1 MSLMLVVGG
10 FLVMMFC
17 GCVHTPGGG
26 APKTLPPTPSE
37 KIALRNNAA
46 SLLYDLLNDEKN
58 VGKILIIKFDRP
70 QLHQLIKAIST
81 MAGSAADRLTELAK
95 ADPTLNLHDLG
106 LPAGETAVRDA
117 IAKTKEHDLL
127 LTSDKEFEFNL
138 LLTQA
143 QALSYGSHLALVAA
157 KNSEQ
162 SDQIKAF
169 ESFNVAMTDLY
180 QQVVAVMRGVPVK

>member
-1 MSLMLVVGG
+1 MKLCVLVA
-10 FLVMMFC
+10 LAC
-17 GCVHTPGGG
+17 LLLSAAGCVHPPQPN
-26 APKTLPPTPSE
+26 APRMAPATAKLV
-37 KIALRNNAA
+37 LRNNAA
-46 SLLYDLLNDEKN
+46 SLLADLLNDEKN
-58 VGKILIIKFDRP
+58 VSKVLIIK
-70 QLHQLIKAIST
+70 QNSAELGVLIKAIST
-81 MAGSAADRLTELAK
+81 MTGSAADRLTELAK
-95 ADPTLNLHDLG
+95 ADPTLDLHDLG
-106 LPAGETAVRDA
+106 LPAGEKATRDA

-127 LTSDKEFEFNL
+127 LTSGQEFEFNL

-180 QQVVAVMRGVPVK
+180 RQVVAMMRGVPVK